1 MSEESR
7 TNNPSEDQKESYQYA
22 TSGQPCGQDTNPPA
36 MPADK
41 IDSHTRRVPSCDC
54 KEDDVPPISQT
65 KGNIM
70 PGNEQQDYNDL
81 PPLQTEQHPQPFSI
95 PRDNQQEPGCSDI
108 KGQPVVVGSPNTEE
122 VERQYLRLSSSGST
136 STDISSC
143 LELSAGSNQLSGSQP
158 SVCKYI

>member
-54 KEDDVPPISQT
+54 KEDDVLPISQT

-81 PPLQTEQHPQPFSI
+81 HPLQTEHHPQPFSI
-95 PRDNQQEPGCSDI
+95 PGGIQQEPGCSDN
-108 KGQPVVVGSPNTEE
+108 KGQPVVVGSPNT
-122 VERQYLRLSSSGST
+122 
-136 STDISSC
+136 DISSF
-143 LELSAGSNQLSGSQP
+143 LELSAGSSQLSGSQP
-158 SVCKYI
+158 SACKYI

>member
-7 TNNPSEDQKESYQYA
+7 TNSPSKDQKESYQYA

-54 KEDDVPPISQT
+54 KEDDVLPISQT

-81 PPLQTEQHPQPFSI
+81 PPLPTEHHPQPFSI
-95 PRDNQQEPGCSDI
+95 PGGSKNLDVLI
-108 KGQPVVVGSPNTEE
+108 GQPVVVGSPNAEG
-122 VERQYLRLSSSGST
+122 QYLCSPGST
-136 STDISSC
+136 STDISSF
-143 LELSAGSNQLSGSQP
+143 LELSAGSSQLSGSQP